1 MLAYLDGILE
11 HKGVNYVII
20 DVNGMGFK
28 VYVPLRIL
36 PDMPD
41 VQKRIRLYVHWHI
54 SEGFVALFGF
64 CSSQEVDMF
73 ESLISV
79 SGVGPR
85 GAMALLDAFSCDQL
99 LAAIAQQD
107 AKVLSRAKGIGMK
120 TAQRIIMELKDK
132 LHLSDEAKARVD
144 VKKDN
149 SSLYS
154 RSMEALMALG
164 YTPAEAAEALKGL
177 SLNDRSLE
185 DIVKDALKRL

>member
-144 VKKDN
+144 VKKDD

-177 SLNDRSLE
+177 PLNDRSLE